1 MIVDDQTIT
10 KDSLGKVESEL
21 LAQLGPLDT
30 FTPADAAR
38 FLSPAQ
44 GKYVWQI
51 LARLRAKGWIERIRP
66 GVYAVVPLSSGPNR
80 TPQLHEFLIAMK
92 LVQPAAIAYL
102 SALSHHGM
110 TEQLPA
116 LVYIA
121 TDHRVAR
128 PRRQSLGLSFRIVA
142 QRKQRFFGL
151 RQEWI
156 NEQPFT
162 ITDPEK
168 TLVDGLTLPE
178 YVGGVGTIVQ
188 ALSRYWDRVDEDRLY
203 DYALRL
209 DVSAVV
215 KRLGLL
221 LEALQLGHPERLR
234 QSGRLATGFPSL
246 DPTLPA
252 KGVHNRRWGLLVNA
266 NVRL

>member
-1 MIVDDQTIT
+1 MINDDQTIT
-10 KDSLGKVESEL
+10 KDSLGKVESDL
-21 LAQLGPLDT
+21 LTQLGPLDT

-38 FLSPAQ
+38 LLSPGQA
-44 GKYVWQI
+44 KYVWQV
-51 LARLRAKGWIERIRP
+51 LARLRAKGWIERIKP
-66 GVYAVVPLSSGPNR
+66 GLYAVVPLSSGAHR
-80 TPQLHEFLIAMK
+80 TPQLHEFLVAMK
-92 LVQPAAIAYL
+92 WVQPAAIAYL
-102 SALSHHGM
+102 SALSHHGL

-116 LVYIA
+116 LVYVA

-128 PRRQSLGLSFRIVA
+128 PKRQSLGISFRIVA
-142 QRKQRFFGL
+142 QRSPRFFGL

-156 NEQPFT
+156 NEQPFN

-178 YVGGVGTIVQ
+178 YVGGVGTVVG

-266 NVRL
+266 KVRP

>member
-1 MIVDDQTIT
+1 VINDEQTIT
-10 KDSLGKVESEL
+10 KDSLGKLESDL
-21 LAQLGPLDT
+21 LTQLGPLDT

-38 FLSPAQ
+38 LLSPEQ
-44 GKYVWQI
+44 GRHIWQA

-66 GVYAVVPLSSGPNR
+66 GVYAVVPLSSGTDR

-116 LVYIA
+116 LVYVA
-121 TDHRVAR
+121 TNHRVAR
-128 PRRQSLGLSFRIVA
+128 PARKALAMSFRIVA
-142 QRKQRFFGL
+142 QRPQRFFGL

-156 NEQPFT
+156 HERPFT

-178 YVGGVGTIVQ
+178 YVGGVGTVLQ
-188 ALSRYWDRVDEDRLY
+188 ALSQYWDRLDEDRLY

-209 DVSAVV
+209 GVSAVV

-221 LEALQLGHPERLR
+221 LETVQLGHPERLR
-234 QSGRLATGFPSL
+234 ELGRLAAGFPSL

-252 KGVHNRRWGLLVNA
+252 RGVHNRRWGLLVNA
-266 NVRL
+266 NLV

>member
-1 MIVDDQTIT
+1 VINDDQTIT
-10 KDSLGKVESEL
+10 KDSLGKLESDL
-21 LAQLGPLDT
+21 LTQVGPLDT

-38 FLSPAQ
+38 LLSPAQ
-44 GKYVWQI
+44 GRYVWQV

-66 GVYAVVPLSSGPNR
+66 GVYAVVPLSSGAHR
-80 TPQLHEFLIAMK
+80 TPQLHEFLVAMK

-116 LVYIA
+116 LVYVA

-128 PRRQSLGLSFRIVA
+128 PKRQSLGISFRIVA
-142 QRKQRFFGL
+142 QRPQCYFGL
-151 RQEWI
+151 GQEWI

-162 ITDPEK
+162 ITNLEK
-168 TLVDGLTLPE
+168 TLIDGLTLPE
-178 YVGGVGTIVQ
+178 YVGGVGTVVQ

-203 DYALRL
+203 AYALRL

-221 LEALQLGHPERLR
+221 LETLQIGHPERLR

-252 KGVHNRRWGLLVNA
+252 KGIHNRRWGLLVNA